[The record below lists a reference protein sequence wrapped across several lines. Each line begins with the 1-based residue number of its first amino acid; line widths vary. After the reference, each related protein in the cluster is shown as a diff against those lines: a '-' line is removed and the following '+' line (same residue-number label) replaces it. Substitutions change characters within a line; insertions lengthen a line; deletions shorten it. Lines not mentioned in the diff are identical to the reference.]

1 MEIKC
6 VTSRARQNSF
16 SQPTHITKR
25 QHTLKSAEGRTA
37 SAAARAAAECRRGRR
52 RGWQWTGQQQGR
64 WHKSGGEGGAG
75 EPLSTRLFLRSAT
88 STVRRAREA
97 STVRRARGR
106 RRRGRRRRWQWT
118 GRRREGGGGKG
129 GGEGGVREPCRHHE
143 DHRRRTARLRC
154 RGGSRPQGSGAGMC
168 PHRRARSWRTAPA
181 P

>member
-1 MEIKC
+1 MKIKC
-6 VTSRARQNSF
+6 VSSRARQTSF

-106 RRRGRRRRWQWT
+106 RRRGRRRGWRSCSAADVSKSVD
-118 GRRREGGGGKG
+118 EDPLA
-129 GGEGGVREPCRHHE
+129 EVAEEEVRPRVQARACA
-143 DHRRRTARLRC
+143 RTDA
-154 RGGSRPQGSGAGMC
+154 PT
-168 PHRRARSWRTAPA
+168 RSELASASAP
-181 P
+181 